1 MNKQCHKVIFNKTTG
16 RMDVVSEI
24 VSAQG
29 GATLASA
36 NEHPHPA
43 WHGIVKLTW
52 FQGEGAVK

>member
-36 NEHPHPA
+36 NEHPNPA
-43 WHGIVKLTW
+43 WHHSMALSN
-52 FQGEGAVK
+52 